1 MYAVTNSFAHRA
13 PPATR
18 TRVRWQPYSA
28 LSSSSSTASSS
39 SNVSCRSPQSTY
51 LNTPASSVS
60 TPPSVN
66 VSNDPR
72 HTTPSLSHT
81 SKEQQSRDAN
91 KQKYALSLVDQ
102 AVKTLSDIWHP
113 QDIPSVF
120 LTSSRATVPPTPPP
134 LQTPSKLLR
143 DTCRRNVQLPSPISP
158 STREPPSPPS
168 TPSPTSRKSDDNR
181 IADTSASANT
191 QHGLVPIKGFVHEV
205 LRRSRTSA
213 CVLQTALCYLE
224 AIRSKVPELVRQEAL
239 GEGIQGEPETQSRVI
254 SASDLDHAAN
264 CEYLQDSASMEQD
277 VIPTVRVN
285 DCGSFDTSVPDI
297 QGLGKKVSPPV
308 SPLPPMAPLPSPLL
322 CPRRA
327 FLASLILASKF
338 TQDKCYS
345 NRAWAKLSGLAPRE
359 IGRCER
365 ALGDALDWRLWVGK
379 VPQPAPAPPVAT
391 RPVVRTRSDGAIL
404 FTAPKLEIVTPDA
417 SPTDLPPT
425 RASLITS
432 NHRGLRRCATLPAD
446 ANMNGVSNWVNGA
459 NHIMHASASSASISD
474 AGDSNAWLWNEQ
486 TPMETTAPRE
496 IEDSVTQSPIP
507 STPPLTLSPSSTES
521 SSGDRT
527 IQMSFLDDV
536 CSFCDSNNTPGSGPA
551 WSVVGEAWSSVSFCP
566 IHGANGL
573 ASLGFRKHDLP
584 KPPPTVNDLS
594 GLSKTIPMEITNE
607 YTGIATLAPD
617 ISSL

>member
-28 LSSSSSTASSS
+28 LSSSSSTASASSS
-39 SNVSCRSPQSTY
+39 SNISCRSPTY

-60 TPPSVN
+60 SPPSV
-66 VSNDPR
+66 SIPNDPR
-72 HTTPSLSHT
+72 HATHSLSHT

-102 AVKTLSDIWHP
+102 AVKTLSDVWHP

-158 STREPPSPPS
+158 STREPPSPLS
-168 TPSPTSRKSDDNR
+168 TPSPSSGKSDINR
-181 IADTSASANT
+181 IGDISASTGT

-224 AIRSKVPELVRQEAL
+224 AIRSKVPELARQEAL
-239 GEGIQGEPETQSRVI
+239 GEGIRGEPETQSRVI
-254 SASDLDHAAN
+254 SASDLDDTD
-264 CEYLQDSASMEQD
+264 CEEPQDSASMEQD
-277 VIPTVRVN
+277 IIPTIRVN
-285 DCGSFDTSVPDI
+285 DCGSFDASVPDI

-308 SPLPPMAPLPSPLL
+308 SPLPPMPPLPSPLL

-379 VPQPAPAPPVAT
+379 VPQPAPAPPAST

-404 FTAPKLEIVTPDA
+404 FTAPKLDMVTPDA
-417 SPTDLPPT
+417 SPTDLPPP
-425 RASLITS
+425 RASQITS

-459 NHIMHASASSASISD
+459 NYIMHASAPSASIPD
-474 AGDSNAWLWNEQ
+474 AGDSATNAWQWNEQ
-486 TPMETTAPRE
+486 RPMETTAPRE
-496 IEDSVTQSPIP
+496 IEDCVTQSPTP

-536 CSFCDSNNTPGSGPA
+536 CLFCDSHNAPGSGPT
-551 WSVVGEAWSSVSFCP
+551 SVGEAWSGVNICP
-566 IHGANGL
+566 IHGVNAL
-573 ASLGFRKHDLP
+573 ASGFK
-584 KPPPTVNDLS
+584 KNDLS
-594 GLSKTIPMEITNE
+594 KPSPTANDWPGLSKTITMEVNNE
-607 YTGIATLAPD
+607 YTGIMLLAPN
-617 ISSL
+617 ISCL

>member
-1 MYAVTNSFAHRA
+1 M
-13 PPATR
+13 PPL
-18 TRVRWQPYSA
+18 PYPTPQK
-28 LSSSSSTASSS
+28 SSSHAMQT
-39 SNVSCRSPQSTY
+39 NR
-51 LNTPASSVS
+51 N
-60 TPPSVN
+60 
-66 VSNDPR
+66 
-72 HTTPSLSHT
+72 
-81 SKEQQSRDAN
+81 
-91 KQKYALSLVDQ
+91 Q

-158 STREPPSPPS
+158 STREPPSPLS
-168 TPSPTSRKSDDNR
+168 TPSPTSRKSDINR
-181 IADTSASANT
+181 IGDASANAST

-254 SASDLDHAAN
+254 SASDLDDTD
-264 CEYLQDSASMEQD
+264 CEQPQDSSSMEQD
-277 VIPTVRVN
+277 IIPTVRVN
-285 DCGSFDTSVPDI
+285 DCGSFDASVPDI

-308 SPLPPMAPLPSPLL
+308 SPLPPMPPLPSPLL

-379 VPQPAPAPPVAT
+379 VPQPAPAPPAAT

-404 FTAPKLEIVTPDA
+404 FTAPKLDIVTPDA

-425 RASLITS
+425 RASQIIS

-459 NHIMHASASSASISD
+459 NHIMHASAPSASIPD
-474 AGDSNAWLWNEQ
+474 IGDSMTNAWLWNEQ

-496 IEDSVTQSPIP
+496 IEDCVTQSPIP

-536 CSFCDSNNTPGSGPA
+536 CSFCDSNNAPGSGPT
-551 WSVVGEAWSSVSFCP
+551 WSAVGEAWSGVNICP
-566 IHGANGL
+566 IHGANAL
-573 ASLGFRKHDLP
+573 ASSGLKKNDFL
-584 KPPPTVNDLS
+584 KPPPTANDWP
-594 GLSKTIPMEITNE
+594 GLSKTTPMEIISE
-607 YTGIATLAPD
+607 YTDIASLAPN
-617 ISSL
+617 ISCL

>member
-1 MYAVTNSFAHRA
+1 MYATK
-13 PPATR
+13 P
-18 TRVRWQPYSA
+18 
-28 LSSSSSTASSS
+28 
-39 SNVSCRSPQSTY
+39 
-51 LNTPASSVS
+51 
-60 TPPSVN
+60 
-66 VSNDPR
+66 
-72 HTTPSLSHT
+72 
-81 SKEQQSRDAN
+81 
-91 KQKYALSLVDQ
+91 
-102 AVKTLSDIWHP
+102 
-113 QDIPSVF
+113 
-120 LTSSRATVPPTPPP
+120 ATVPPTPPP

-359 IGRCER
+359 IG
-365 ALGDALDWRLWVGK
+365 
-379 VPQPAPAPPVAT
+379 
-391 RPVVRTRSDGAIL
+391 
-404 FTAPKLEIVTPDA
+404 
-417 SPTDLPPT
+417 
-425 RASLITS
+425 
-432 NHRGLRRCATLPAD
+432 
-446 ANMNGVSNWVNGA
+446 
-459 NHIMHASASSASISD
+459 SASISD

-551 WSVVGEAWSSVSFCP
+551 WYVVGEAWSSVSFCP